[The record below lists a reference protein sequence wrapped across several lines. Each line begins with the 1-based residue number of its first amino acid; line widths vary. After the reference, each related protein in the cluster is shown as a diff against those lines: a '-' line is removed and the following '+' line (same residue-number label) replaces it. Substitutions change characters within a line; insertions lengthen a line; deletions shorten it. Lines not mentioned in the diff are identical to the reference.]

1 MSGAINAAVSLAD
14 NSQTVYEQLG
24 LKDKEIYTGN
34 STVTREVSQTID
46 KDAFLQLMV
55 TKLQNQDPLSPTDD
69 TEFLAQLAQF
79 TTLEQMTNLAES
91 SELTQAFSMVGK
103 YVQVSV
109 GDENII
115 SKIDSVLTS
124 GGEPKFNIGGYLFSM
139 DDILSVY
146 DEESLTFTPITPDGD
161 AESDADTDNSGA
173 EAVNLAEQIN
183 NVAAKY
189 NSLTVE

>member
-1 MSGAINAAVSLAD
+1 MSGAINSAVSLAD

-24 LKDKEIYTGN
+24 LKDKEIYTGKE
-34 STVTREVSQTID
+34 TATREATKTID
-46 KDAFLQLMV
+46 KDAFLQLMI

-103 YVQVSV
+103 YVQVSIGEEDV
-109 GDENII
+109 I

-124 GGEPKFNIGGYLFSM
+124 GGEPKFNIGGYLFGM

-146 DEESLTFTPITPDGD
+146 DKESLTFTPTTPEDGENSKGEPENVD
-161 AESDADTDNSGA
+161 AAQ
-173 EAVNLAEQIN
+173 QIN
-183 NVAAKY
+183 NAAVKY
-189 NSLTVE
+189 NSLTIE